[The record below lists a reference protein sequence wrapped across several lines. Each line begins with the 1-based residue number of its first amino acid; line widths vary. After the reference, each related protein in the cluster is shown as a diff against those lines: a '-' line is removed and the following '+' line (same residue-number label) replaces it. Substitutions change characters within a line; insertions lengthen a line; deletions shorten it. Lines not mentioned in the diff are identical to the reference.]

1 MIYAYIRVST
11 DKQNTENQKFEILQ
25 WSKKN
30 EIKINYFVQ
39 EVVSG
44 KIAID
49 HRNLGRLFK
58 KLKNGDSLVV
68 TELSRLGRSLLD
80 IMEKLNWC
88 IKNNITIYSIKE
100 NFALNDNINTKVIAF
115 AFSLSAEI
123 ERQLISQ
130 RTKEALAR
138 KKMEGAVLGRP
149 KGKKNRIEVNP
160 CYPAL
165 KQILKWD
172 KQGYSHSKIARRIGV
187 HRDTLR
193 KFLITMGY
201 THLLKRYKPEI

>member
-25 WSKKN
+25 WSKRN

-49 HRNLGRLFK
+49 HRILGRLFK

-138 KKMEGAVLGRP
+138 KKMEGAILGRP
-149 KGKKNRIEVNP
+149 KGKKTE
-160 CYPAL
+160 L
-165 KQILKWD
+165 K
-172 KQGYSHSKIARRIGV
+172 
-187 HRDTLR
+187 
-193 KFLITMGY
+193 
-201 THLLKRYKPEI
+201 